1 MYINENEI
9 INQIKK
15 IILDLVEYDF
25 LVRDIFAPVLLNQ
38 LSDSKDSLNKE
49 LNNLNKQKSRIKEAY
64 KSGVVELEEFAEDI
78 KLIDSKIKNI
88 VDKLNSDNIITE
100 NSLDLDDINLYRD
113 INKIKQIKINEYYKD
128 QIMLWISWSKEK
140 QQELFM
146 KYIESI
152 ELEMNNGKIEV
163 G

>member
-113 INKIKQIKINEYYKD
+113 SNKIKQIKINEYYKD
-128 QIMLWISWSKEK
+128 QIILWISWSKEK